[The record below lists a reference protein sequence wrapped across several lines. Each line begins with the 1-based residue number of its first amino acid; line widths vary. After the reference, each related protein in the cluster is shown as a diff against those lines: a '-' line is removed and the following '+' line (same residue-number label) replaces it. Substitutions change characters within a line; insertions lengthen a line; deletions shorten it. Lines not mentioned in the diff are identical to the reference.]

1 MVLTLSLS
9 KKSQKTLVWYYT
21 ISTPIPHSLNLKLDY
36 IYPLTSLLRS
46 QAERDSESYK
56 KTTLKI
62 HIFSHSFFIFKTYSN
77 TTISSIFSS
86 QTTPPK
92 FQKEEATQ
100 KFKFERQNRTSP
112 LQNLQEPKLRFLGFQ
127 LQTRFKTLLLYY

>member
-46 QAERDSESYK
+46 QAERDSESYQ

-62 HIFSHSFFIFKTYSN
+62 HIFLILSSFSKPIQTPLFLPFFFTNNSTKVPERRSN
-77 TTISSIFSS
+77 SEI
-86 QTTPPK
+86 QV
-92 FQKEEATQ
+92 
-100 KFKFERQNRTSP
+100 
-112 LQNLQEPKLRFLGFQ
+112 
-127 LQTRFKTLLLYY
+127 